1 MQKLLKLEFSKSTKG
16 THVFSDGDKV
26 SLYFPKDLTSNE
38 GEPLF
43 APLPKV
49 IHVTVDVE

>member
-26 SLYFPKDLTSNE
+26 SLYFPKEMTSEE

-43 APLPKV
+43 TPAPKV
-49 IHVTVDVE
+49 IYVTVTVE